1 MSSTSND
8 RRDQPSSAKKTRNV
22 TLALLAAL
30 CAIASS
36 CPRAEAEQT
45 HGDDIIKVDVSGLA
59 MNEGDTVITC
69 HSALSLVEFEATDT
83 FRPPYRLRLTSA
95 EGDTVLEAHINVPSI
110 PVSAEDRGGCL
121 EVISADGRVV
131 RLLIAQEPPEVPWCA
146 VIAIMAIIGA
156 SIGSIWYFLRRQR
169 KKLEERRQEIEDQ
182 GRKHTR
188 KYNFATVLFTD
199 IQGFTRIAEHLNP
212 EQLVDELDRYFIYF
226 DELVDRYGVE
236 KIKTIGDAYMCAG
249 GVPDTD
255 SANPI
260 EVTLV
265 GLGMIDYVN
274 SRRAA
279 DKGFWNIRV
288 GINTGPVVSAHLGNI
303 KRAFDIWG
311 DTVNTASRMES
322 GGEPGRVNVSDNT
335 YQKIRDY
342 FECEYR
348 GKMPVK
354 YKGEIDMYFVN
365 RLKEEYCVPGTTCQ
379 PNQLL
384 LRKMQILRIHDF
396 EQRVRDTLLKD
407 AHPNTTRRMDAF
419 LARVSTLYTMERM
432 TDEEVAVCGV
442 SAIFIFVKLNFPK
455 DSEISGK
462 TESGENMRKMHLT
475 DAMQETVRRV
485 VQHVIA
491 HRTPE
496 DRMEEV
502 LCDALNEIY
511 GHKDIIPLLFDLY
524 DEKVACG
531 QEHHSRN
538 AWLVKQR
545 EQIAGF
551 SFYTDSARRLSEV
564 PKSKQIEAI
573 DMIMTL

>member
-1 MSSTSND
+1 MSLTSND
-8 RRDQPSSAKKTRNV
+8 RRSKRAFGSGTRNV
-22 TLALLAAL
+22 ALALVATL
-30 CAIASS
+30 CAAVSS
-36 CPRAEAEQT
+36 CPAAEAEQVRV
-45 HGDDIIKVDVSGLA
+45 DDIIKVDASGLA
-59 MNEGDTVITC
+59 KDGKDTVITF
-69 HSALSLVEFEATDT
+69 HSPLSLVEFDITDT
-83 FRPPYRLRLTSA
+83 FRPPYKLRLIS
-95 EGDTVLEAHINVPSI
+95 EDGDTVLEASISIPSI
-110 PVSAEDRGGCL
+110 PISAYDMGDCL
-121 EVISADGRVV
+121 EVISADGSVM
-131 RLLIAQEPPEVPWCA
+131 RLRIAQEPPAKPWC
-146 VIAIMAIIGA
+146 VIIAITTILGCAVGA
-156 SIGSIWYFLRRQR
+156 IWYFLRKQR
-169 KKLEERRQEIEDQ
+169 KKLEQTKREIEEQ

-274 SRRAA
+274 GRRAA

-365 RLKEEYCVPGTTCQ
+365 RLKEEYCVAGTTCQ
-379 PNQLL
+379 PNSLL

-407 AHPNTTRRMDAF
+407 AHPNTTKRMDAL
-419 LARVSTLYTMERM
+419 LARVTTLYTMERM

-442 SAIFIFVKLNFPK
+442 AAIFIFVKLNFPK
-455 DSEISGK
+455 DNEISGK
-462 TESGENMRKMHLT
+462 AEAEENMRKMHLT
-475 DAMQETVRRV
+475 DTLQETVRRV
-485 VQHVIA
+485 TQHVVA
-491 HRTPE
+491 RRPPE

-511 GHKDIIPLLFDLY
+511 GRKDILPLLLDLY

-531 QEHHSRN
+531 QERRSRN
-538 AWLVKQR
+538 AWLAKQR
-545 EQIAGF
+545 EQIAEF
-551 SFYTDSARRLSEV
+551 SFYTDSARRLSDA
-564 PKSKQIEAI
+564 SKAKQLEMI
-573 DMIMTL
+573 DMILTL

>member
-8 RRDQPSSAKKTRNV
+8 GRDPSSPGKEVRNV
-22 TLALLAAL
+22 ALALLAAL
-30 CAIASS
+30 CAVVAS
-36 CPRAEAEQT
+36 CPEAEAEQT
-45 HGDDIIKVDVSGLA
+45 QGDEIIKVDASGLA
-59 MNEGDTVITC
+59 MGERDTTITF
-69 HSALSLVEFEATDT
+69 HSALSLVEFDVTNT
-83 FRPPYRLRLTSA
+83 FRPPYKLRLTSS
-95 EGDTVLEAHINVPSI
+95 EGDTLLEASINIPSI
-110 PVSAEDRGGCL
+110 PVAAEDRGGCL
-121 EVISADGRVV
+121 EVTSADGRVM
-131 RLLIAQEPPEVPWCA
+131 RLHLAQEPPEKPWGAIIAILA
-146 VIAIMAIIGA
+146 VIGAAIGF
-156 SIGSIWYFLRRQR
+156 IWYFLRKQR
-169 KKLEERRQEIEDQ
+169 KKLEETRKEIEEQ

-379 PNQLL
+379 PNPLL

-396 EQRVRDTLLKD
+396 EQRVRDTLLKG
-407 AHPNTTRRMDAF
+407 AHPNTTKRMDAF
-419 LARVSTLYTMERM
+419 LARVATLYTMERM

-442 SAIFIFVKLNFPK
+442 AAIFIFVKLNFPK
-455 DSEISGK
+455 DNEISGK
-462 TESGENMRKMHLT
+462 SESGENMRKMHLT
-475 DAMQETVRRV
+475 DALQETVRRV

-491 HRTPE
+491 HRPPE

-511 GHKDIIPLLFDLY
+511 GHKDIIPLLLDLY

-531 QEHHSRN
+531 QERHSRN
-538 AWLVKQR
+538 AWLAKQR
-545 EQIAGF
+545 DQIAGF
-551 SFYTDSARRLSEV
+551 SFFTDSARRLSEV
-564 PKSKQIEAI
+564 PKAKQIEAI
-573 DMIMTL
+573 DMVLTL